1 MSDDAAPPPPP
12 PAPRESRLRQ
22 VVDFSGLLAFGLAF
36 LIMRLRGL
44 DGDEALVN
52 ATWFLVAGS
61 AVGVAIGLIV
71 ERRLALLP
79 LLVGGFAL
87 VFGLLT
93 LLTGDGLWVKLKVTI
108 LNSCLAIALL
118 GGLWL
123 GKQPLRAL
131 LGTVIPIND
140 RAWRT
145 LTFRYGLFFLAV
157 AVTNELIRSEALV
170 GWAAQQLGR
179 TDIDPADVWVSF
191 RGVLW
196 IASSV
201 FGLSQIPLIMRNL
214 TSTDQPVDPMAPTR
228 PDTAP

>member
-1 MSDDAAPPPPP
+1 MNEPADSAPP
-12 PAPRESRLRQ
+12 PAPKKESNLRQ
-22 VVDFSGLLAFGLAF
+22 LVDFGGLLAFGLAF
-36 LIMRLRGL
+36 LVFRLRGL
-44 DGDEALVN
+44 EGDAALVN
-52 ATWFLVAGS
+52 ATWFLVTGS
-61 AVGVAIGLIV
+61 AVGVAVGLIV
-71 ERRLALLP
+71 EKRLALLP

-108 LNSCLAIALL
+108 LNASLAVALL

-140 RAWRT
+140 RAWRI
-145 LTFRYGLFFLAV
+145 LTFRYGLFFLCV
-157 AVTNELIRSEALV
+157 AITNELVRSEALV
-170 GWAAQQLGR
+170 GWAAQRLGR
-179 TDIDPADVWVSF
+179 GDLDPADVWVSF

-196 IASSV
+196 VASSA

-214 TSTDQPVDPMAPTR
+214 TSTDQPVDPMAPAE
-228 PDTAP
+228 PDRAP

>member
-1 MSDDAAPPPPP
+1 MTNTPT
-12 PAPRESRLRQ
+12 PAPEAKKASNLRQ
-22 VVDFSGLLAFGLAF
+22 LVDFSGLLAFGLAF
-36 LIMRLRGL
+36 LFFRLRGL
-44 DGDEALVN
+44 EGDDALVN

-61 AVGVAIGLIV
+61 AVGVAVGLIV
-71 ERRLALLP
+71 EKRLALMP

-93 LLTGDGLWVKLKVTI
+93 LLTGDGLWVKVKVSV
-108 LNSCLAIALL
+108 LNASLAIALL
-118 GGLWL
+118 GGLAM

-131 LGTVIPIND
+131 LGTVIPITD

-157 AVTNELIRSEALV
+157 AIVNELVRSEALV
-170 GWAAQQLGR
+170 GWAAARMGR
-179 TDIDPADVWVSF
+179 GDLDPADVWVSF

-214 TSTDQPVDPMAPTR
+214 TSTDQPVDPMAPAE
-228 PDTAP
+228 PDRAP

>member
-1 MSDDAAPPPPP
+1 MTEPAASAPS
-12 PAPRESRLRQ
+12 PAPKKESNLRQ
-22 VVDFSGLLAFGLAF
+22 LVDFGGLLAFGLAF
-36 LIMRLRGL
+36 LVFRLRGL
-44 DGDEALVN
+44 EGDEALVN

-71 ERRLALLP
+71 EKRLALLP

-108 LNSCLAIALL
+108 LNTSLGIALL
-118 GGLWL
+118 GGLML

-140 RAWRT
+140 RAWRIR
-145 LTFRYGLFFLAV
+145 TFRYGLFFLAV
-157 AVTNELIRSEALV
+157 AITNELVRSETLV
-170 GWAAQQLGR
+170 AWGAERMGR
-179 TDIDPADVWVSF
+179 GDVDPADVWVSF

-201 FGLSQIPLIMRNL
+201 FGLSQIPMIMRNL
-214 TSTDQPVDPMAPTR
+214 TSTDAPVDPMAPAE
-228 PDTAP
+228 PDRAP

>member
-1 MSDDAAPPPPP
+1 MSDADT
-12 PAPRESRLRQ
+12 PAPKAQNDSRLRQ
-22 VVDFSGLLAFGLAF
+22 AVDFSGLLAFGLAF
-36 LIMRLRGL
+36 LVLRLRGL
-44 DGDEALVN
+44 SGDEALVN

-71 ERRLALLP
+71 EKRLAVLP

-93 LLTGDGLWVKLKVTI
+93 LFTGDGLWVKLKVTI
-108 LNSCLAIALL
+108 LNTCLAIALL

-140 RAWRT
+140 RAWRV

-157 AVTNELIRSEALV
+157 AITNELVRSETLV
-170 GWAAQQLGR
+170 GWGARQLGR
-179 TDIDPADVWVSF
+179 GDIDPADVWVSF

-201 FGLSQIPLIMRNL
+201 FGLSQIPLIMKNL
-214 TSTDQPVDPMAPTR
+214 TATDQPVDPMAPAE
-228 PDTAP
+228 PDRAP